1 MEDII
6 TTEKKYSV
14 LNKIIN
20 FLKIKFPELTDV
32 DVKENIKE
40 LCVAKLCEVI
50 GVRCKYNYKSE
61 FFNFFSD
68 VVGEALCR
76 KLTISIQIA
85 DDKYRLFKYDGVN
98 LIDRALNILNSFE
111 IDEAFLEIFEF
122 LDKFKYVIKVK

>member
-40 LCVAKLCEVI
+40 LCVAKLCGVI
-50 GVRCKYNYKSE
+50 GVKCKYNYKSE
-61 FFNFFSD
+61 FFDFFSD
-68 VVGEALCR
+68 IVGEAVCR
-76 KLTISIQIA
+76 KLLIPIQMA
-85 DDKYRLFKYDGVN
+85 EDKYRLIKYDGVN
-98 LIDRALNILNSFE
+98 LVDKTLNLLNEFE
-111 IDEAFLEIFEF
+111 TDEAFLEIFEF
-122 LDKFKYVIKVK
+122 LDNFKYVVKIK